1 MIDCGK
7 ILVVGDPDGAFARSE
22 QVLTNGCRRCE
33 GMLDAITIAA
43 AGDFAT
49 IFVVMSS
56 FKNRLGSALM
66 SLRKVSPKT
75 KIILLAKMFEEPIAM
90 RLTSRTKDTGKPAD
104 DYFIC
109 PAVIG
114 AAERQTKPNGSA
126 ENIERNDSADRAMEE
141 KIRQLEKLAM
151 EDDLTGIKNRRYMR
165 EFLQQII
172 ERAKKEDMQVTLL
185 VFDIDDFKHYNDD
198 YGHAV
203 GDNVL
208 KQAAVM
214 VRKCCRD
221 HDVIGRIG
229 GDEFAVVFWDCP
241 TEAIP
246 IKEIE
251 PSERRAAAAEHPHEA
266 IFIAERFRKELS
278 SSKLSFLGAEGKGT
292 LTISGG
298 MASFPRDGATVEEL
312 FEQADMAMLDAK
324 RNGKNRVYLIGEP
337 Q

>member
-1 MIDCGK
+1 MRDYGK
-7 ILVVGDPDGAFARSE
+7 ILVVGNPNGAFAGSANI
-22 QVLTNGCRRCE
+22 LSNGCQRCE
-33 GMLDAITIAA
+33 RMLDAITMAA
-43 AGDFAT
+43 RENFAT

-56 FKNRLGSALM
+56 FKNRLGSPLM
-66 SLRKVSPKT
+66 SLRKVSPKA
-75 KIILLAKMFEEPIAM
+75 KIILLAEMLEEPIAM
-90 RLTSRTKDTGKPAD
+90 ELTAGTKNSTKPAD

-109 PAVIG
+109 PAVIKTP
-114 AAERQTKPNGSA
+114 EK
-126 ENIERNDSADRAMEE
+126 NIKSDKKLQIPTQNDANYLAMAD

-151 EDDLTGIKNRRYMR
+151 EDDLTGIKNRRYVR

-172 ERAKKEDMQVTLL
+172 ERAKKEEMQVTLL
-185 VFDIDDFKHYNDD
+185 IFDIDDFKHYNDD

-208 KQAAVM
+208 KQAAILM
-214 VRKCCRD
+214 RKCCRE

-241 TEAIP
+241 QKTQKKGTET
-246 IKEIE
+246 
-251 PSERRAAAAEHPHEA
+251 SERRDASAQHPNEA
-266 IFIAERFRKELS
+266 VFIAERFRKELS
-278 SSKLSFLGAEGKGT
+278 SSKLSFIGVKGKGT

-298 MASFPRDGATVEEL
+298 MASFPRDGATVKEL

-324 RNGKNRVYLIGEP
+324 RNGKNRVYLIGKP